1 MNLENAI
8 TYSDSILSL
17 AVPIFVIVMVFVT
30 RRVALSLLLGI
41 VLGGVLAFY
50 HEPLNILIYT
60 YKNISSVFYSFDE
73 SGKFSISYSSVY
85 VFGFLILL
93 GILTQIIL
101 YSGAINSFVNW
112 AHKKVSSPR
121 SSEFVAFIAGIVIF
135 VDDYFNA
142 LTVGQISKSLN
153 DANKSSR
160 ERLAYIIDSTSAPI
174 CILMPISSWGAYI
187 IGVMDK
193 EVPKSL
199 GDGLFLLTNSIW
211 SNYYAWFA
219 LLAVFL
225 TIFWQINLP
234 AMQRNVNVDTKDLLN
249 KKYFDE
255 KSSSVWLLIIP
266 ILTLMIS
273 ISTILFWS
281 GYKASSEPTLMNILA
296 NTNTAFSLFYGGLIT
311 IIVSILVSLGHLK
324 LSYTYEILRRGFLS
338 MLPAIIILVLAW
350 SIGPVI
356 RDDMQTGVYLA
367 NISKDIMSSEFIALI
382 PAILF
387 IISAFIAF
395 ATGTSWGTFAIMIPI
410 GVGIITA
417 SGGDVILGISAIL
430 AGAVFGDHSSPISD
444 TTILSATGAGCSVQ
458 SHFITQLPYVVSVA
472 IVSLASFV
480 VSGILGSILS
490 GYIFGIC
497 CIVIVFYLYK
507 RYLSKAISLD

>member
-8 TYSDSILSL
+8 NYSDSILSL
-17 AVPIFVIVMVFVT
+17 AVPIFVIVMVFIT
-30 RRVALSLLLGI
+30 RKVALSLLLGI
-41 VLGGVLAFY
+41 LLGGVLSYY
-50 HEPLNILIYT
+50 HQPLNILLYV
-60 YKNISSVFYSFDE
+60 YENISSVFYSFDD
-73 SGKFSISYSSVY
+73 SGNFSISYSSVY

-112 AHKKVSSPR
+112 AHKRVSNPK
-121 SSEFVAFIAGIVIF
+121 SSEFIAFIAGIVIF

-193 EVPKSL
+193 EVPKNL

-225 TIFWQINLP
+225 TILWQINLP
-234 AMQRNVNVDTKDLLN
+234 SMQRNVNVDVKDLLD
-249 KKYFDE
+249 KHYFDE
-255 KSSSVWLLIIP
+255 KSSSIWLLIIP
-266 ILTLMIS
+266 IFTLMIS
-273 ISTILFWS
+273 ISSILFWS
-281 GYKASSEPTLMNILA
+281 GYKASDEPTLINILA

-311 IIVSILVSLGHLK
+311 IVISVLVSIKHLR
-324 LSYTYEILRRGFLS
+324 LSYTYEIIKRGFLS

-367 NISKDIMSSEFIALI
+367 NISKEFMSNDFLSLI

-410 GVGIITA
+410 GVGIISA
-417 SGGDVILGISAIL
+417 SNGDVMLGISAIL
-430 AGAVFGDHSSPISD
+430 AGAVFGDHSSLISD

-458 SHFITQLPYVVSVA
+458 SHFITQLPYVSSVA
-472 IVSLASFV
+472 IVSLISFIIA
-480 VSGILGSILS
+480 GILDNILS
-490 GYIFGIC
+490 GYIFGVCGIL
-497 CIVIVFYLYK
+497 VLFYVYK
-507 RYLSKAISLD
+507 KYFSKPIIL

>member
-8 TYSDSILSL
+8 NYSDSIISL
-17 AVPIFVIVMVFVT
+17 VVPLFVIIMVFVT

-41 VLGGVLAFY
+41 TLGGVLSFY
-50 HEPLNILIYT
+50 HEPLNIALYV
-60 YKNISSVFYSFDE
+60 YKNISSVFYSFND
-73 SGKFSISYSSVY
+73 SGDFSISYSSVY

-112 AHKKVSSPR
+112 AHKRVSSPKG
-121 SSEFVAFIAGIVIF
+121 SEFIAFIAGIVIF

-193 EVPKSL
+193 EVPKNL
-199 GDGLFLLTNSIW
+199 GDGLLLLTNSIW

-225 TIFWQINLP
+225 TIFWQVNLP
-234 AMQRNVNVDTKDLLN
+234 PMQKNINVDVKDLLDREH
-249 KKYFDE
+249 FDE
-255 KSSSVWLLIIP
+255 KSSSIWLLIIP
-266 ILTLMIS
+266 IFTLMLS
-273 ISTILFWS
+273 ISSILFWT
-281 GYKASSEPTLMNILA
+281 GYKASNEPTLINILA

-311 IIVSILVSLGHLK
+311 IIISILVSIKHLK
-324 LSYTYEILRRGFLS
+324 LSYIYIIVKRGFLS
-338 MLPAIIILVLAW
+338 MLPAIIILILAW

-356 RDDMQTGVYLA
+356 RDDMQTGIYLA
-367 NISKDIMSSEFIALI
+367 NVSKEFMTNDLLSLI

-387 IISAFIAF
+387 LISAFIAF

-410 GVGIITA
+410 GVGIISA
-417 SGGDVILGISAIL
+417 SNGDVVLGISAIL

-458 SHFITQLPYVVSVA
+458 SHFITQLPYVISVA
-472 IVSLASFV
+472 V
-480 VSGILGSILS
+480 VSFISFIIAGMLDNLLF

-497 CIVIVFYLYK
+497 GIVILFYLYK
-507 RYLSKAISLD
+507 QYLSKPINI